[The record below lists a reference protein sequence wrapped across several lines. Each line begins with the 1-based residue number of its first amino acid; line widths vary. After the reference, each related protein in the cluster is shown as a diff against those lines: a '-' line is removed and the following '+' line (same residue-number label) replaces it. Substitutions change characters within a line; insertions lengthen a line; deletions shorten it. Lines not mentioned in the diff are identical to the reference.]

1 MKRFSSTLAAV
12 ACSSFLVSGVA
23 LAAENNANKSG
34 KFGISGGSMAGVG
47 GAGVLPTLGFRYAIS
62 SGMLASLNLG
72 FAKSSVTQDVDGTV
86 GGAKAGALGIGA
98 DFDFKVVKGSSAC
111 TYVTAGLDYVSQ
123 SVIVTVDGED
133 TGTGFS
139 DLGFGVGLKGEW
151 FPVKKLSFATGVGI
165 SMSPNGKGQQVGS
178 PIGGDDDGGGDEDDS
193 VSYGGMDMG
202 VNADLLGNA
211 SVTYWF

>member
-1 MKRFSSTLAAV
+1 MMKRFSSTLAAV

-23 LAAENNANKSG
+23 LADNNANKSG
-34 KFGISGGSMAGVG
+34 SFGISGGSMAGVG
-47 GAGVLPTLGFRYAIS
+47 GAGALPTLGFRYAIS

-72 FAKSSVTQDVDGTV
+72 FGTSSTTQDVDGTV
-86 GGAKAGALGIGA
+86 GGEKASAFGIGA
-98 DFDFKVVKGSSAC
+98 DFDFKVVKGSAAC

-123 SVIVTVDGED
+123 SAIVTVDGED
-133 TGTGFS
+133 TGTAFS

-178 PIGGDDDGGGDEDDS
+178 PIGGDEDEGGEEDDS

-202 VNADLLGNA
+202 INADVLGNA